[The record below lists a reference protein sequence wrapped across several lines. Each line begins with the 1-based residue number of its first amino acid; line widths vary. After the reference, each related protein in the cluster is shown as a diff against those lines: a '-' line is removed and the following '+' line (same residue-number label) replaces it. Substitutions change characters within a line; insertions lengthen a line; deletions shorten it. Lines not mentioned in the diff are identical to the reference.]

1 MADQKEPKEKIKGVG
16 CNGNLIPASMRSPEE
31 RRRNGSKGGKKAQEI
46 NAKRRNAQEIMQ
58 NLLYQKIDLAQAREK
73 LGEMAQFLPEGAT
86 LFDMISLV
94 QIAAAGEGSHNSFSV
109 VRDTAGFKP
118 VEQIKTDLNV
128 MTDQDRALLEKVAK
142 RIDAGQEKP

>member
-1 MADQKEPKEKIKGVG
+1 
-16 CNGNLIPASMRSPEE
+16 
-31 RRRNGSKGGKKAQEI
+31 
-46 NAKRRNAQEIMQ
+46 MQ

-94 QIAAAGEGSHNSFSV
+94 QIAVAGEGSHNSFSV

-118 VEQIKTDLNV
+118 VEQIKTDINV